1 MAKKEKIAIQR
12 DATLELVDAELDS
25 AMSQLDGA
33 NQKVEEL
40 LSSFVPPDATAQAV
54 DGPAAA
60 ELEDSAN
67 PYPEHRNLPG
77 SSVVW
82 RAGE

>member
-12 DATLELVDAELDS
+12 DSTLEQVDAELDS

-40 LSSFVPPDATAQAV
+40 LSSFVAPEPRA
-54 DGPAAA
+54 DGSAAA
-60 ELEDSAN
+60 ELDDGEEA
-67 PYPEHRNLPG
+67 P
-77 SSVVW
+77 
-82 RAGE
+82 AGAPAAPTSEAGASGA

>member
-12 DATLELVDAELDS
+12 DATLEEVDAELDS

-40 LSSFVPPDATAQAV
+40 LSSFVAPEPRA
-54 DGPAAA
+54 DGEPVAELDDGDETPVSAPEASAGEPAA
-60 ELEDSAN
+60 
-67 PYPEHRNLPG
+67 P
-77 SSVVW
+77 SV
-82 RAGE
+82 